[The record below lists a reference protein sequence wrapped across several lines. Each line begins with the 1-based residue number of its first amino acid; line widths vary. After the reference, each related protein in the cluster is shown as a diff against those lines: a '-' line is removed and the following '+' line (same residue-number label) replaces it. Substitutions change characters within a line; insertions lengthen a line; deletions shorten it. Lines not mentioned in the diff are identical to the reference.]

1 MKKLI
6 LGLIAA
12 VFISFSANAQT
23 KLSPDVKAV
32 VDAQMVTLVHAAKF
46 TYSKGMT
53 SSEWLKQN
61 TSGSYTKQ
69 EEILLQKVFGY
80 LSAGTSDSD
89 ILKQDNSILYDVT
102 KTGVSPSPN
111 EPNRFCLRCI
121 LQAIKEIIEVI
132 LSHLPEN

>member
-12 VFISFSANAQT
+12 ISFSFSANAQT

-46 TYSKGMT
+46 TYSKGMS

-61 TSGSYTKQ
+61 SLGSLTKQ
-69 EEILLQKVFGY
+69 EEVLLQKVFGY
-80 LSAGTSDSD
+80 ISSGTSDAD
-89 ILKQDNSILYDVT
+89 ILKQDNSVLYDVT
-102 KTGVSPSPN
+102 QTGISASPDA
-111 EPNRFCLRCI
+111 PNRFCLKCI

-132 LSHLPEN
+132 ISHLPSN